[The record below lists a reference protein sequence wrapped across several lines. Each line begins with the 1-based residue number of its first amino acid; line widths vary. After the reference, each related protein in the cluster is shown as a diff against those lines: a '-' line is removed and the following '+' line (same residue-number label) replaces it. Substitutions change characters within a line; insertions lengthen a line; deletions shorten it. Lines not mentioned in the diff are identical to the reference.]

1 MKLNGMLQYLKKNCF
16 HGYSFFSD
24 ADNEDSNKVFT
35 RSAKAKQIARARE
48 LGHLQASDLD
58 LHASGNGDGG
68 DGLQE
73 GGLALGLGSS
83 SVSPARFSVAPSRIS
98 YEDRTVINAN
108 TRNIAA
114 LAARK
119 RNKAGLGSLLAPRPL
134 YRPHDEDDFDDF
146 GDVVL
151 TPSRLAQH
159 NRYMEWGV
167 AAGGTDSQFEDGGIE
182 SSLPPLRTIGTVGS
196 RRLQEQE
203 EARRRAVRYTGPSG
217 GGNSNGGNYSSGAGG
232 YLEVRK
238 SPQLGIWFR
247 EALPA
252 MGLEKVHRWYYVNR
266 GLLNSSI

>member
-1 MKLNGMLQYLKKNCF
+1 M
-16 HGYSFFSD
+16 
-24 ADNEDSNKVFT
+24 FT

-98 YEDRTVINAN
+98 YEDRNVINAN

-119 RNKAGLGSLLAPRPL
+119 RNKAGLGGLLAPRPL

-217 GGNSNGGNYSSGAGG
+217 GGNSNGSNYSSGAGG